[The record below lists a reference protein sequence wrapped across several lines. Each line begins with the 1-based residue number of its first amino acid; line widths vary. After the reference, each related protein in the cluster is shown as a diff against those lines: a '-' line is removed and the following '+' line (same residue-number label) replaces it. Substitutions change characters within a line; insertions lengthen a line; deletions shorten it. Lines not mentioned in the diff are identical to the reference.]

1 MIKRYI
7 ERQNPYQVLKPFLT
21 EKGRKQSSP
30 AAWLKEIFPTESG
43 RLDVLDLGCG
53 EGGSFELFQ
62 RILPAA
68 TWHGVD
74 IEASPEVARR
84 TRQDIECAT
93 FDGVNLPYGDEF
105 FDLIYCHQ
113 VLEHVRYPD
122 RLMPNV
128 KRVLKTGGLFIGS
141 VSYLEPYHSYSIF
154 NFTPYGLSRVLQ
166 EAGLELQE
174 IRPGIDSYSLIARQL
189 VGAPKL
195 LNVLFKASPLN
206 LMIGFIGK
214 AIMLPPSMIAFLKIQ
229 YCGQFCFLARK
240 VS

>member
-1 MIKRYI
+1 MIERYI

-30 AAWLKEIFPTESG
+30 QAWLKELFPAETG
-43 RLDVLDLGCG
+43 RPVVLDLGCG
-53 EGGSFELFQ
+53 EGGSFDLFQ
-62 RILPAA
+62 QILPAA

-84 TRQDIECAT
+84 TRQDIEYAT
-93 FDGVNLPYGDEF
+93 FDGVNLPYANEF
-105 FDLIYCHQ
+105 FDLVYCHQ

-122 RLMPNV
+122 RLMPSV
-128 KRVLKTGGLFIGS
+128 TRVLKKGGLFVGS

-166 EAGLELQE
+166 EAGLELLE
-174 IRPGIDSYSLIARQL
+174 VRPGIDSYSLIARQL
-189 VGAPKL
+189 TGAPKL
-195 LNVLFKASPLN
+195 LNFLFKASPMN
-206 LMIGFIGK
+206 LAIGFIGK